1 MSTNNINNKSKY
13 SLRTIAKILLKI
25 ALFFIVIGVLIGVF
39 ASGAGAG
46 YFASLVKDEP
56 IASYDEMKSEIYN
69 YEETSKIYF
78 ADNKYMGDIT
88 APLQRE
94 EINLDD
100 IAPIL
105 IDAVL
110 ATEDKDFYE
119 HNGIVPKAIARAAF
133 QEFSGAEVQTG
144 GSTLTQQLIKNQM
157 LTNEVSFERKAKE
170 ILLALRLEN
179 NFEKEEILEAYL
191 NVIPYG
197 RETSGRNIAGILK
210 ASQGIFDVDP
220 DELNIAQAAYLAG
233 LPQNPYTYTPF
244 TNEGEIKNNE
254 GLQPGLD
261 RMEVV
266 LNRMHSAEVITKEEY
281 DEAIDYDITKD
292 FTENDTS
299 PREKYP
305 VLVFEIEKR
314 AKKILMEEEA
324 SKDDISLSD
333 LNDDQELKEEY
344 EEIADR
350 ALRMNGYDI
359 HTTINKEM
367 YESMQTVAKEYEYYG
382 PDRTFEQENPNT
394 GETESITQPIQ
405 TGAVLMENES
415 GKIISFVGNRNAS
428 VDNHFNFAMNAKR
441 GAGSTIKPIG
451 VYAPGMDLGA
461 IQPGTILPD
470 IPGRKYGEE
479 PAKNYSKTHY
489 GLVSAREALTNSYNV
504 STVEA
509 YKKIVDQNPAKNYLG
524 KMNISLPDEVQTNLS
539 FALGSVYLSVEDN
552 TKAFASLANNGQFN
566 ESYMIEKITSKDEE
580 TVFEHESKPTE
591 VYSPQAAYLTIDIMR
606 DVLKQGTGT
615 YMPTQLTTSGVDW
628 AGKTGTTQ
636 DFHDAWFIG
645 TNPNVTLSTWIGY
658 ETDASIRC
666 DNCSLSYSQRTQK
679 LWANLINETSEI
691 DPELMAPKE
700 KFEEPEDIVTRDY
713 CAISGLA
720 PSKLCS
726 DIGLVYSD
734 IYDAKHVPSET
745 DDSLVGSDEKTQL
758 VRVDGKEVIAGDK
771 TPSEFT
777 FSSESTGYAFNP
789 EFLKKNN
796 FDQLDDLSALF
807 PRTNRD
813 TWEKISLSAKTGAA
827 SSSIK
832 DSGKS
837 PSEPSNLN
845 VNGSQLSW
853 DAASGNV
860 VGYRIYSGSS
870 VIDST
875 TSTSIT
881 LSNGTYNVKAVDY
894 FGRES
899 SASDN
904 INLSVKSDD
913 TNDNQDDKD
922 SDSKEEN
929 DDVKD
934 TDKKDNNDDEEKE
947 DSENKEKDDEKNK
960 DKDKNKEKD
969 KEDKKDDEK
978 DKEDKKKEEKEKE
991 DKDKNNKDE
1000 NNNEN
1005 NNEENNNDKNG
1016 ANNEENNNKNDNNNE

>member
-1 MSTNNINNKSKY
+1 
-13 SLRTIAKILLKI
+13 
-25 ALFFIVIGVLIGVF
+25 
-39 ASGAGAG
+39 
-46 YFASLVKDEP
+46 
-56 IASYDEMKSEIYN
+56 
-69 YEETSKIYF
+69 
-78 ADNKYMGDIT
+78 MGDIT

-110 ATEDKDFYE
+110 ATEDKYFYE

-197 RETSGRNIAGILK
+197 RGTSGRNIAGIQK
-210 ASQGIFDVDP
+210 ASQGIFDVYP

-254 GLQPGLD
+254 GLQPGLN
-261 RMEVV
+261 RMKVV
-266 LNRMHSAEVITKEEY
+266 LNRMYSAEIITKEEY
-281 DEAIDYDITKD
+281 DEAIDYDIKKD

-324 SKDDISLSD
+324 NKDDISLSD
-333 LNDDQELKEEY
+333 LNDDEELKEEY

-359 HTTINKEM
+359 HTTIDKEM

-405 TGAVLMENES
+405 AGAVLIENGS
-415 GKIISFVGNRNAS
+415 GKIISFVGNRDAS

-441 GAGSTIKPIG
+441 RPGSTFKPLA
-451 VYAPGMDLGA
+451 VYAPGIDLGVL
-461 IQPGTILPD
+461 QPATVLADVPD
-470 IPGRKYGEE
+470 RPGYSPDNYG
-479 PAKNYSKTHY
+479 NTHY
-489 GLVSAREALTNSYNV
+489 GLVTAREALTKSHNT

-509 YKKIVDQNPAKNYLG
+509 YKKIINEKPAENYLE
-524 KMNISLPDEVQTNLS
+524 KMNFNLTKDDKTNPSL
-539 FALGSVYLSVEDN
+539 ALGTNVVSVEQN
-552 TKAFASLANNGQFN
+552 TSAFSALGNKGDHAD
-566 ESYMIEKITSKDEE
+566 SYMIDNIKTNDGDKIYEHKLDSVD
-580 TVFEHESKPTE
+580 VF
-591 VYSPQAAYLTIDIMR
+591 SPQAAYLTIDMMR
-606 DVLKQGTGT
+606 DVLTEGTGT
-615 YMPTQLTTSGVDW
+615 FIPSQLNNSNVDW
-628 AGKTGTTQ
+628 AGKTGTS
-636 DFHDAWFIG
+636 DDYHDAWFVG
-645 TNPNVTLSTWIGY
+645 VNPNVTLGTWIGY
-658 ETDASIRC
+658 ETQASIWC
-666 DNCSLSYSQRTQK
+666 DNCTYSYSQRNQK

-745 DDSLVGSDEKTQL
+745 DDSLVGSDEETLL

-789 EFLKKNN
+789 DFLKKNN
-796 FDQLDDLSALF
+796 FDQLDDLSVLF

-837 PSEPSNLN
+837 PSEPGNLI

-870 VIDST
+870 VVDST

-899 SASDN
+899 SASDSIN
-904 INLSVKSDD
+904 ISVKSDD
-913 TNDNQDDKD
+913 TDDNQDDKD

-960 DKDKNKEKD
+960 DKDKDKNKEEKN
-969 KEDKKDDEK
+969 KKDDEK
-978 DKEDKKKEEKEKE
+978 EKEKKEKDKEEKEKE
-991 DKDKNNKDE
+991 DKDKD

-1005 NNEENNNDKNG
+1005 KNENNKEENNKDKNE
-1016 ANNEENNNKNDNNNE
+1016 ANNEENNNNNDNE

>member
-1 MSTNNINNKSKY
+1 MNFNLTKDDKTNPS
-13 SLRTIAKILLKI
+13 
-25 ALFFIVIGVLIGVF
+25 
-39 ASGAGAG
+39 
-46 YFASLVKDEP
+46 
-56 IASYDEMKSEIYN
+56 
-69 YEETSKIYF
+69 
-78 ADNKYMGDIT
+78 
-88 APLQRE
+88 
-94 EINLDD
+94 
-100 IAPIL
+100 
-105 IDAVL
+105 
-110 ATEDKDFYE
+110 
-119 HNGIVPKAIARAAF
+119 
-133 QEFSGAEVQTG
+133 
-144 GSTLTQQLIKNQM
+144 
-157 LTNEVSFERKAKE
+157 
-170 ILLALRLEN
+170 LALGT
-179 NFEKEEILEAYL
+179 
-191 NVIPYG
+191 NVVSV
-197 RETSGRNIAGILK
+197 EQNTSAF
-210 ASQGIFDVDP
+210 S
-220 DELNIAQAAYLAG
+220 
-233 LPQNPYTYTPF
+233 
-244 TNEGEIKNNE
+244 
-254 GLQPGLD
+254 
-261 RMEVV
+261 
-266 LNRMHSAEVITKEEY
+266 
-281 DEAIDYDITKD
+281 
-292 FTENDTS
+292 
-299 PREKYP
+299 
-305 VLVFEIEKR
+305 
-314 AKKILMEEEA
+314 
-324 SKDDISLSD
+324 
-333 LNDDQELKEEY
+333 
-344 EEIADR
+344 
-350 ALRMNGYDI
+350 
-359 HTTINKEM
+359 
-367 YESMQTVAKEYEYYG
+367 
-382 PDRTFEQENPNT
+382 
-394 GETESITQPIQ
+394 
-405 TGAVLMENES
+405 
-415 GKIISFVGNRNAS
+415 
-428 VDNHFNFAMNAKR
+428 
-441 GAGSTIKPIG
+441 
-451 VYAPGMDLGA
+451 
-461 IQPGTILPD
+461 
-470 IPGRKYGEE
+470 
-479 PAKNYSKTHY
+479 
-489 GLVSAREALTNSYNV
+489 
-504 STVEA
+504 
-509 YKKIVDQNPAKNYLG
+509 
-524 KMNISLPDEVQTNLS
+524 
-539 FALGSVYLSVEDN
+539 ALGNKGDH
-552 TKAFASLANNGQFN
+552 AD
-566 ESYMIEKITSKDEE
+566 SYMIDNIKTNDGDKIYEHKLDSVD
-580 TVFEHESKPTE
+580 VF
-591 VYSPQAAYLTIDIMR
+591 SPQAAYLTIDMMR
-606 DVLKQGTGT
+606 DVLTEGTGT
-615 YMPTQLTTSGVDW
+615 FIPSQLNNSNVDW
-628 AGKTGTTQ
+628 AGKTGTS
-636 DFHDAWFIG
+636 DEYHDAWFVG
-645 TNPNVTLSTWIGY
+645 VNPNVTLGTWIGY
-658 ETDASIRC
+658 ETQASIWC
-666 DNCSLSYSQRTQK
+666 DNCTYSYSQRNQK

-691 DPELMAPKE
+691 DPELIAPKE

-720 PSKLCS
+720 PSKLCN

-904 INLSVKSDD
+904 INLSVKSND

-978 DKEDKKKEEKEKE
+978 DKEDKKKEEKEKKKKK
-991 DKDKNNKDE
+991 DKDKKNKEE